1 MPIGR
6 AWEALREDEIACR
19 SLGLNHVLV
28 KLSAFMLG
36 ASTAGLAGVFFATYQ
51 GFVNPTSFTFFES
64 ALILAMWFGGW
75 GHPWVVR
82 TGAVVRR
89 ADGGDDDLAAARA
102 GAHQPRQLC
111 GTQGGGAMSDA
122 ILRVEHLMMR
132 FGGIKAL
139 NDVNLEVE
147 RGSITALIGPN
158 GAGKTTV
165 FNCLTGFYRA
175 TGGAILL
182 NTHKRPTDVIQVLG
196 QKFRAGDWI
205 RPKRLGS
212 RLYYKMFGGTHLVNR
227 AGLAR
232 TFQNIR
238 LFREMSVVENLLVAQ
253 HMQSNRNLIAGVLNT
268 PGYRRAE
275 SAALDHAFYWLEVV
289 DLVDCANRLA
299 GEMSYGQQRRLE
311 IARAMC
317 TAPEMICLDEPAAGL
332 NPVETATL
340 SRIIRF
346 LRQHHGITVLLIEH
360 DMGMVMEISDRVIV
374 LDHGDVIARGTP
386 QEIQHNE
393 AVIAAYLGADEEEL
407 AG

>member
-1 MPIGR
+1 M
-6 AWEALREDEIACR
+6 
-19 SLGLNHVLV
+19 N
-28 KLSAFMLG
+28 
-36 ASTAGLAGVFFATYQ
+36 
-51 GFVNPTSFTFFES
+51 
-64 ALILAMWFGGW
+64 
-75 GHPWVVR
+75 
-82 TGAVVRR
+82 
-89 ADGGDDDLAAARA
+89 
-102 GAHQPRQLC
+102 
-111 GTQGGGAMSDA
+111 DA

-139 NDVNLEVE
+139 NDVNLDVE

-175 TGGAILL
+175 SGGRILL
-182 NTHKRPTDVIQVLG
+182 NTQKKPTDVICVLG
-196 QKFRAGDWI
+196 QEFQASDWI
-205 RPKRLGS
+205 NPAQLGS

-253 HMQSNRNLIAGVLNT
+253 HMQSNRNLMAGVLNT

-275 SAALDHAFYWLEVV
+275 SEALDRAFYWLEVV
-289 DLVDCANRLA
+289 ELVDCANRLA

-317 TAPEMICLDEPAAGL
+317 TQPELICLDEPAAGL

-346 LRQHHGITVLLIEH
+346 LRQNHGITILLIEH

-374 LDHGDVIARGTP
+374 LDHGDVIAQGTP
-386 QEIQHNE
+386 DEIQHDE
-393 AVIAAYLGADEEEL
+393 SVIAAYLGANEEEL

>member
-1 MPIGR
+1 
-6 AWEALREDEIACR
+6 
-19 SLGLNHVLV
+19 
-28 KLSAFMLG
+28 
-36 ASTAGLAGVFFATYQ
+36 
-51 GFVNPTSFTFFES
+51 
-64 ALILAMWFGGW
+64 
-75 GHPWVVR
+75 
-82 TGAVVRR
+82 
-89 ADGGDDDLAAARA
+89 
-102 GAHQPRQLC
+102 
-111 GTQGGGAMSDA
+111 
-122 ILRVEHLMMR
+122 
-132 FGGIKAL
+132 
-139 NDVNLEVE
+139 VE

-175 TGGAILL
+175 SGGAILL
-182 NTHKRPTDVIQVLG
+182 NTHKRPIDVIRILG

-205 RPKRLGS
+205 NPAQLGS

-253 HMQSNRNLIAGVLNT
+253 HRLSNRNLIAGVLNT
-268 PGYRRAE
+268 PAYRRAE
-275 SAALDHAFYWLEVV
+275 NEALDRAFYWLEVV
-289 DLVDCANRLA
+289 ELVDCANRLA

-317 TAPEMICLDEPAAGL
+317 TTPEMICLDEPAAGL

-340 SRIIRF
+340 SRVIRF
-346 LRQHHGITVLLIEH
+346 LRQHHDITVLLIEH

-374 LDHGDVIARGTP
+374 LDHGNVIAEGTP
-386 QEIQHNE
+386 QEIQHNDS
-393 AVIAAYLGADEEEL
+393 VIAAYLGADEEEL